1 MPDNMN
7 QHTFGLRYP
16 DGAEVVA
23 GNGLR
28 ALADEYAYALW
39 RSAEG
44 SSLFADAEPVV
55 RVGTSDADASW
66 EVLGDVLSDEQVAGW
81 LAVLADAQNDVEI
94 QYA

>member
-1 MPDNMN
+1 MN
-7 QHTFGLRYP
+7 RHTFGLRYP

-39 RSAEG
+39 RASEG
-44 SSLFADAEPVV
+44 SSVFAGAEPVM
-55 RVGTSDADASW
+55 RVGTSQSDLSW
-66 EVLGDVLSDEQVAGW
+66 EVLRDVLSDEQMAGW
-81 LAVLADAQNDVEI
+81 LAVLADAQNEVEV